1 MELPLDHFRLI
12 GVSPSATSEEI
23 LRAFQLRL
31 DKTPDEGFTYEVLTQ
46 RSELLRLTADL
57 LTDPDSRRDYENLL
71 LNGASGLDLS
81 SNKEVAGLILLWE
94 SGSPKETFKITR
106 KALQPPQTP
115 ALGSSREAD
124 LTLLAALTSRDSAIQ
139 EQEQ

>member
-31 DKTPDEGFTYEVLTQ
+31 DKTPDEGFTYEGLTQ

-81 SNKEVAGLILLWE
+81 CLLYT
-94 SGSPKETFKITR
+94 SPSPRDRTR
-106 KALQPPQTP
+106 SRMP
-115 ALGSSREAD
+115 SSA
-124 LTLLAALTSRDSAIQ
+124 
-139 EQEQ
+139 

>member
-57 LTDPDSRRDYENLL
+57 KQKRVR
-71 LNGASGLDLS
+71 
-81 SNKEVAGLILLWE
+81 KFVIKWE
-94 SGSPKETFKITR
+94 FWIGFFLK
-106 KALQPPQTP
+106 
-115 ALGSSREAD
+115 
-124 LTLLAALTSRDSAIQ
+124 
-139 EQEQ
+139 

>member
-57 LTDPDSRRDYENLL
+57 LTDPESRRNYENCCFI
-71 LNGASGLDLS
+71 NIYRNHLDS
-81 SNKEVAGLILLWE
+81 KYV
-94 SGSPKETFKITR
+94 
-106 KALQPPQTP
+106 
-115 ALGSSREAD
+115 
-124 LTLLAALTSRDSAIQ
+124 
-139 EQEQ
+139 